1 MGSKCASAGRFGTVD
16 SVVSLIA
23 SGATVPF
30 LSVRYTT
37 CGCVVVCFFFFF
49 LVVVGFVVVVVAVAS
64 VAAGSVVVSVGCV
77 VTPASALDTA

>member
-1 MGSKCASAGRFGTVD
+1 MAPTGFVRLV
-16 SVVSLIA
+16 VVSLVSVTITA
-23 SGATVPF
+23 GATVPF

-64 VAAGSVVVSVGCV
+64 VAAGYVVASVGCV

>member
-1 MGSKCASAGRFGTVD
+1 MAPTGFVRLV
-16 SVVSLIA
+16 VVSLVSVTITA
-23 SGATVPF
+23 GATVPF

-49 LVVVGFVVVVVAVAS
+49 FLVVVGFVVVVVAVAS
-64 VAAGSVVVSVGCV
+64 VAAGFVVVSVGCV

>member
-1 MGSKCASAGRFGTVD
+1 MAPTGFVRLV
-16 SVVSLIA
+16 VVSLIA
-23 SGATVPF
+23 AGATVPF

-37 CGCVVVCFFFFF
+37 CGCVVVCFFFFFF

-64 VAAGSVVVSVGCV
+64 VAAGSVVASVGCV